1 MNYDDMS
8 TEELERAFL
17 EAKEQESNLEKG
29 DQSNGE
35 MLRQEELLGQE
46 QRGQEEEISSDSTTE
61 GETPQSDDTIEYETS
76 DNNTQTTEQPVANN
90 EDSTPESVDT
100 TQDTLYRIKANGKE
114 FDMTLDELK
123 QTASKGMDYLKK
135 TTALKPYRTMIAAME
150 ENKVS
155 PEDINL
161 LIDLKKGNKEA
172 IAKLIKDNEVDVYDL
187 PESENYSPREYRVSE
202 SALDMKEVLNTI
214 SKDAEFSRTS
224 EIYSAFDDQTK
235 AFLNEDPSRIAG
247 LHNDIKTG
255 VFDKV
260 LPLAEKKAM
269 VDGYNAPFLQYYL
282 QAGQE
287 LLQNGTTSNTPSQ
300 TEQKQYVPPENRANK
315 IAAGLPSSRGDK
327 KTVVDYLDEEISDED
342 YKAWYSK
349 LQRRV

>member
-8 TEELERAFL
+8 TQELEKAFF

-29 DQSNGE
+29 EQSNEE
-35 MLRQEELLGQE
+35 ML
-46 QRGQEEEISSDSTTE
+46 RGQEEEVSSTSDTTQ
-61 GETPQSDDTIEYETS
+61 GEIPESDDTIEYETN
-76 DNNTQTTEQPVANN
+76 DNNTQTTEEPVANN
-90 EDSTPESVDT
+90 EDSTPESVAT
-100 TQDTLYRIKANGKE
+100 TPDTLYKIKANGKE
-114 FDMTLDELK
+114 FEMTLDELK

-172 IAKLIKDNEVDVYDL
+172 IAKLIKENEVDVYDL
-187 PESENYSPREYRVSE
+187 PEANDYKPQEYRQSE
-202 SALDMKEVLNTI
+202 TALEMKEVLSTI

-224 EIYSAFDDQTK
+224 EIYAAFDDQTK
-235 AFLNEDPSRIAG
+235 AFLNEDPSRIVG
-247 LHNDIKTG
+247 LHNDVKTG

-269 VDGYNAPFLQYYL
+269 IDGYNAPFLQYYL

-287 LLQNGTTSNTPSQ
+287 ILNANNRPIQ

-327 KTVVDYLDEEISDED
+327 KTVIDYLDEEISDED
-342 YKAWYSK
+342 FKEWYSK
-349 LQRRV
+349 LQRRA

>member
-8 TEELERAFL
+8 TQELEKAFF

-29 DQSNGE
+29 EQSNEE
-35 MLRQEELLGQE
+35 ML
-46 QRGQEEEISSDSTTE
+46 RGQEEEVSSTSDTTQ
-61 GETPQSDDTIEYETS
+61 GEIPESDDTIEYETN
-76 DNNTQTTEQPVANN
+76 DNNTQTTEEPVANN
-90 EDSTPESVDT
+90 EDSTPESVAT
-100 TQDTLYRIKANGKE
+100 TPDTLYKIKANGKE
-114 FDMTLDELK
+114 FEMTLDELK

-172 IAKLIKDNEVDVYDL
+172 IAKLIKENEVDVYDL
-187 PESENYSPREYRVSE
+187 PEANDYKPQEYRQSE
-202 SALDMKEVLNTI
+202 TALEMKEVLSTI

-224 EIYSAFDDQTK
+224 EIYAAFDDQTK
-235 AFLNEDPSRIAG
+235 AFLNEDPSRIVG

-260 LPLAEKKAM
+260 FPLAEKKAM
-269 VDGYNAPFLQYYL
+269 IDGYNAPFLQYYL

-287 LLQNGTTSNTPSQ
+287 ILNANNRPIQ

-327 KTVVDYLDEEISDED
+327 KTVIDYLDEEISDED
-342 YKAWYSK
+342 FKEWYSK

>member
-8 TEELERAFL
+8 TQELEKAFF

-29 DQSNGE
+29 EQSNEE
-35 MLRQEELLGQE
+35 ML
-46 QRGQEEEISSDSTTE
+46 RGQEEEVSSTSDTTQ
-61 GETPQSDDTIEYETS
+61 GEIPESDDTIEYETS
-76 DNNTQTTEQPVANN
+76 DNNTQTTEEPVANN
-90 EDSTPESVDT
+90 EDSTPESVT
-100 TQDTLYRIKANGKE
+100 TTPDTLYKIKANGKE
-114 FDMTLDELK
+114 FEMTLDELK

-172 IAKLIKDNEVDVYDL
+172 IAKLIKENEVDVYDL
-187 PESENYSPREYRVSE
+187 PEANDYKPQEYRQSE
-202 SALDMKEVLNTI
+202 TALEMKEVLSTI

-224 EIYSAFDDQTK
+224 EIYDAFDEQTK
-235 AFLNEDPSRIAG
+235 AFLNEDPSRIVG

-269 VDGYNAPFLQYYL
+269 IDGYNAPFLQYYL

-287 LLQNGTTSNTPSQ
+287 ILNANNRPIQ

-327 KTVVDYLDEEISDED
+327 KTVIDYLDEEISDED
-342 YKAWYSK
+342 FKEWYSK

>member
-8 TEELERAFL
+8 TQELEKAFF

-29 DQSNGE
+29 EQSNEE
-35 MLRQEELLGQE
+35 MLRGK
-46 QRGQEEEISSDSTTE
+46 EEEVSSTSDTTQ
-61 GETPQSDDTIEYETS
+61 GEIPESDDTIEYETN
-76 DNNTQTTEQPVANN
+76 DNNTQTTEEPVANN
-90 EDSTPESVDT
+90 EDSTPESVAT
-100 TQDTLYRIKANGKE
+100 TPDTLYKIKANGKE
-114 FDMTLDELK
+114 FEMTLDELK

-172 IAKLIKDNEVDVYDL
+172 IAKLIKENEVDVYDL
-187 PESENYSPREYRVSE
+187 PEANDYKPQEYRQSE
-202 SALDMKEVLNTI
+202 TALEMKEVLSTI

-224 EIYSAFDDQTK
+224 EIYAAFDDQTK
-235 AFLNEDPSRIAG
+235 AFLNEDPSRIVG
-247 LHNDIKTG
+247 LHNDVKTG

-269 VDGYNAPFLQYYL
+269 IDGYNAPFLQYYL

-287 LLQNGTTSNTPSQ
+287 ILNANNRPIQ

-327 KTVVDYLDEEISDED
+327 KTVIDYLDEEISDED
-342 YKAWYSK
+342 FKEWYSK

>member
-8 TEELERAFL
+8 TQELEKAFF

-29 DQSNGE
+29 EQSNEE
-35 MLRQEELLGQE
+35 MLQ
-46 QRGQEEEISSDSTTE
+46 QEEEVSSTSDTTQ
-61 GETPQSDDTIEYETS
+61 GEIPESDDTIEYETS
-76 DNNTQTTEQPVANN
+76 DNNIQTTEEPVANN
-90 EDSTPESVDT
+90 EDSTPESVAT
-100 TQDTLYRIKANGKE
+100 TPDTLYKIKANGKE
-114 FDMTLDELK
+114 FEMTLDELK

-135 TTALKPYRTMIAAME
+135 TTALKPYRTMIAAMQ

-172 IAKLIKDNEVDVYDL
+172 IAKLIKENEVDVYDL
-187 PESENYSPREYRVSE
+187 PEANDYRPREYRQSE
-202 SALDMKEVLNTI
+202 AALDVKEVLSTI

-224 EIYSAFDDQTK
+224 EIYAAFDEQTK
-235 AFLNEDPSRIAG
+235 AFLNEDPSRIVG

-269 VDGYNAPFLQYYL
+269 IDGYNAPFLQYYL

-287 LLQNGTTSNTPSQ
+287 ILNANNRPIQ

-327 KTVVDYLDEEISDED
+327 KTVIDYLDEEISDED
-342 YKAWYSK
+342 FKEWYSK

>member
-8 TEELERAFL
+8 TQELEKAFF

-29 DQSNGE
+29 EQSNEE
-35 MLRQEELLGQE
+35 ML
-46 QRGQEEEISSDSTTE
+46 RGQEEEVSSTSDTTQ
-61 GETPQSDDTIEYETS
+61 GEIPESDDTIEYETS
-76 DNNTQTTEQPVANN
+76 DNNTQTTEEPVANN
-90 EDSTPESVDT
+90 EDSTPESVAT
-100 TQDTLYRIKANGKE
+100 TPDTLYKIKANGKE
-114 FDMTLDELK
+114 FEMTLDELK

-172 IAKLIKDNEVDVYDL
+172 IAKLIKENEVDVYDL
-187 PESENYSPREYRVSE
+187 PEANDYRPREYRQSE
-202 SALDMKEVLNTI
+202 AALDVKEVLSTI

-224 EIYSAFDDQTK
+224 EIYAAFDEQTK
-235 AFLNEDPSRIAG
+235 AFLNEDPSRIVG
-247 LHNDIKTG
+247 LHNDVKTG

-269 VDGYNAPFLQYYL
+269 IDGYNAPFLQYYL

-287 LLQNGTTSNTPSQ
+287 ILNANNKPIQ

-327 KTVVDYLDEEISDED
+327 KTVIDYLDEEISDED
-342 YKAWYSK
+342 FKEWYSK

>member
-8 TEELERAFL
+8 TQELEKAFF

-29 DQSNGE
+29 EQSNEE
-35 MLRQEELLGQE
+35 ML
-46 QRGQEEEISSDSTTE
+46 RGQEEEVSSTSDTTQGEISE
-61 GETPQSDDTIEYETS
+61 SDDTIEYETS
-76 DNNTQTTEQPVANN
+76 DNNTQTTEEPVANN
-90 EDSTPESVDT
+90 EDSTPESVAT
-100 TQDTLYRIKANGKE
+100 TPDTLYKIKANGKE
-114 FDMTLDELK
+114 FEMTLDELK

-172 IAKLIKDNEVDVYDL
+172 IAKLIKENEVDVYDL
-187 PESENYSPREYRVSE
+187 PEANDYKPQEYRQSE
-202 SALDMKEVLNTI
+202 IALEMKEVLNTI

-224 EIYSAFDDQTK
+224 EIYDAFDDQTK
-235 AFLNEDPSRIAG
+235 AFLNEDPSRIVG
-247 LHNDIKTG
+247 LHNDVKTG

-269 VDGYNAPFLQYYL
+269 IDGYNAPFLQYYL

-287 LLQNGTTSNTPSQ
+287 ILNANNRPIQ

-327 KTVVDYLDEEISDED
+327 KTVIDYLDEEISDED
-342 YKAWYSK
+342 FKEWYSK

>member
-8 TEELERAFL
+8 TQELEKAFF

-29 DQSNGE
+29 EQSNEE
-35 MLRQEELLGQE
+35 ML
-46 QRGQEEEISSDSTTE
+46 RGQEEEVSSTSDTTQ
-61 GETPQSDDTIEYETS
+61 GEIPESDDTIEYETS
-76 DNNTQTTEQPVANN
+76 DDNTQTTEEPVANN
-90 EDSTPESVDT
+90 EDSTPESVAT
-100 TQDTLYRIKANGKE
+100 TPDTLYKIKANGKE
-114 FDMTLDELK
+114 FEMTLDELK

-172 IAKLIKDNEVDVYDL
+172 IAKLIKENEVDVYDL
-187 PESENYSPREYRVSE
+187 PEANDYRPREYRQSE
-202 SALDMKEVLNTI
+202 AALDVKEVLSTI

-224 EIYSAFDDQTK
+224 EIYDAFDEQTK
-235 AFLNEDPSRIAG
+235 AFLNEDPSRIVG
-247 LHNDIKTG
+247 LHNDVKTG

-260 LPLAEKKAM
+260 FPLAEKKAM
-269 VDGYNAPFLQYYL
+269 IDGYNAPFLQYYL

-287 LLQNGTTSNTPSQ
+287 ILNANNRPIQ

-327 KTVVDYLDEEISDED
+327 KTVIDYLDEEISDED
-342 YKAWYSK
+342 FKEWYSK

>member
-8 TEELERAFL
+8 TEELEKAFF
-17 EAKEQESNLEKG
+17 EAKEQESDLEKG
-29 DQSNGE
+29 EQSNEE
-35 MLRQEELLGQE
+35 MLQ
-46 QRGQEEEISSDSTTE
+46 QEEEVSSTTQA
-61 GETPQSDDTIEYETS
+61 ETPEPEDTIEYETS
-76 DNNTQTTEQPVANN
+76 DNNTQTTEEPVANN
-90 EDSTPESVDT
+90 EDSTPESVAT
-100 TQDTLYRIKANGKE
+100 TPDTLYKIKANGKE
-114 FDMTLDELK
+114 FEMTLDELK

-135 TTALKPYRTMIAAME
+135 TTALKPYRTMIAAMQ

-172 IAKLIKDNEVDVYDL
+172 IAKLIKENEVDVYDL
-187 PESENYSPREYRVSE
+187 PEANDYRPREYRQSE
-202 SALDMKEVLNTI
+202 AALDVKEVLSTI

-224 EIYSAFDDQTK
+224 EIYNAFDEQTK

-269 VDGYNAPFLQYYL
+269 IDGYNAPFLQYYL

-287 LLQNGTTSNTPSQ
+287 ILNANNRPIQ

-327 KTVVDYLDEEISDED
+327 KTVIDYLDEEISDED
-342 YKAWYSK
+342 FKEWYSK

>member
-8 TEELERAFL
+8 REELEKAFL
-17 EAKEQESNLEKG
+17 EAKEQELNTQEGYEDNEEVL
-29 DQSNGE
+29 QQ
-35 MLRQEELLGQE
+35 QEEKEINSTSNQE
-46 QRGQEEEISSDSTTE
+46 VSESN
-61 GETPQSDDTIEYETS
+61 DTIEYETS
-76 DNNTQTTEQPVANN
+76 DNNTQNTEQPVANN
-90 EDSTPESVDT
+90 EDSTPESVT
-100 TQDTLYRIKANGKE
+100 TTTDTLHRIKANGKE

-123 QTASKGMDYLKK
+123 QAASKGMDYLKK

-172 IAKLIKDNEVDVYDL
+172 IAKLIKENEVDVYDL
-187 PESENYSPREYRVSE
+187 PESNDYTPKEYRVSE
-202 SALDMKEVLNTI
+202 TALDIQEVLSTI

-224 EIYSAFDDQTK
+224 EIYAAFDEQTK

-247 LHNDIKTG
+247 LHNDIKSG

-269 VDGYNAPFLQYYL
+269 IDGYNAPFLQYYL

-287 LLQNGTTSNTPSQ
+287 ILNANNRPIQ

-327 KTVVDYLDEEISDED
+327 KTVIDYLDEEISDED
-342 YKAWYSK
+342 FKEWYSK
-349 LQRRV
+349 LQRKV

>member
-8 TEELERAFL
+8 TQELEKAFF

-29 DQSNGE
+29 EQSNEE
-35 MLRQEELLGQE
+35 ML
-46 QRGQEEEISSDSTTE
+46 RGQEEEVSSTSDTTQ
-61 GETPQSDDTIEYETS
+61 GEIPESDDTIEYETS
-76 DNNTQTTEQPVANN
+76 DNNTQTTEEPVANN
-90 EDSTPESVDT
+90 EDSTPESVAT
-100 TQDTLYRIKANGKE
+100 TPDTLYKIKANGKE
-114 FDMTLDELK
+114 FEMTLDELK

-172 IAKLIKDNEVDVYDL
+172 IAKLIKENEVDVYDL
-187 PESENYSPREYRVSE
+187 PEANDYKPQEYRQSE
-202 SALDMKEVLNTI
+202 TALEMKEVLSTI

-224 EIYSAFDDQTK
+224 EIYGAFDEQTK
-235 AFLNEDPSRIAG
+235 AFLNEDPSRIVG
-247 LHNDIKTG
+247 LHNDVKTG

-269 VDGYNAPFLQYYL
+269 IDGYNAPFLQYYL

-287 LLQNGTTSNTPSQ
+287 ILNANNRPIQ

-327 KTVVDYLDEEISDED
+327 KTVIDYLDEEISDED
-342 YKAWYSK
+342 FKEWYSK

>member
-8 TEELERAFL
+8 TQELEKAFF

-29 DQSNGE
+29 EQSNEE
-35 MLRQEELLGQE
+35 MLQ
-46 QRGQEEEISSDSTTE
+46 QEEEVSSTTTQA
-61 GETPQSDDTIEYETS
+61 ETPESDDTIEYETS
-76 DNNTQTTEQPVANN
+76 DNNTQTTEEPVANN
-90 EDSTPESVDT
+90 EDSTPESVAT
-100 TQDTLYRIKANGKE
+100 TPDTLYKIKANGKE
-114 FDMTLDELK
+114 FEMTLDELK

-135 TTALKPYRTMIAAME
+135 TTALKPYRTMIAAMQ

-172 IAKLIKDNEVDVYDL
+172 IAKLIKENEVDVYDL
-187 PESENYSPREYRVSE
+187 PEANDYKPQEYRQSE
-202 SALDMKEVLNTI
+202 TALDMKEVLNTI

-224 EIYSAFDDQTK
+224 EIYAAFDEQTK
-235 AFLNEDPSRIAG
+235 AFLNEDPSRIVG
-247 LHNDIKTG
+247 LHNDVKTG

-269 VDGYNAPFLQYYL
+269 IDGYNAPFLQYYL

-287 LLQNGTTSNTPSQ
+287 ILNANNRPIQ

-327 KTVVDYLDEEISDED
+327 KTVIDYLDEEISDED
-342 YKAWYSK
+342 FKEWYSK

>member
-8 TEELERAFL
+8 TQELEKAFF

-29 DQSNGE
+29 EQSNEE
-35 MLRQEELLGQE
+35 ML
-46 QRGQEEEISSDSTTE
+46 RGQEEEVSSTSDTTQ
-61 GETPQSDDTIEYETS
+61 GEIPESDDTIEYETS
-76 DNNTQTTEQPVANN
+76 DNNTQTTEEPVASN
-90 EDSTPESVDT
+90 EDSTPESVAT
-100 TQDTLYRIKANGKE
+100 TPDTLYKIKANGKE
-114 FDMTLDELK
+114 FEMTLDELK

-172 IAKLIKDNEVDVYDL
+172 IAKLIKENEVDVYDL
-187 PESENYSPREYRVSE
+187 PEANDYKPQEYRQSE
-202 SALDMKEVLNTI
+202 TALEMKEVLSTI

-224 EIYSAFDDQTK
+224 EIYNAFDEQTK
-235 AFLNEDPSRIAG
+235 AFLNEDPSRIVG
-247 LHNDIKTG
+247 LHNDVKTG

-269 VDGYNAPFLQYYL
+269 IDGYNAPFLQYYL

-287 LLQNGTTSNTPSQ
+287 ILNANNKPIQ

-327 KTVVDYLDEEISDED
+327 KTVIDYLDEEISDED
-342 YKAWYSK
+342 FKEWYSK

>member
-8 TEELERAFL
+8 TQELEKAFF

-29 DQSNGE
+29 EHSNEE
-35 MLRQEELLGQE
+35 ML
-46 QRGQEEEISSDSTTE
+46 RGQEEEVSSTSDTTQ
-61 GETPQSDDTIEYETS
+61 GEIPESDDTIEYETS
-76 DNNTQTTEQPVANN
+76 DNNTQTTEEPVANN
-90 EDSTPESVDT
+90 EDSTPESVAT
-100 TQDTLYRIKANGKE
+100 TPDTLYKIKANGKE
-114 FDMTLDELK
+114 FEMTLDELK

-172 IAKLIKDNEVDVYDL
+172 IAKLIKENEVDVYDL
-187 PESENYSPREYRVSE
+187 PEANDYKPREYRQSE
-202 SALDMKEVLNTI
+202 TALEMKEVLSTI

-224 EIYSAFDDQTK
+224 EIYDAFDEQTK
-235 AFLNEDPSRIAG
+235 AFLNEDPSRIVG

-269 VDGYNAPFLQYYL
+269 IDGYNAPFLQYYL

-287 LLQNGTTSNTPSQ
+287 ILNANNRPIQ

-327 KTVVDYLDEEISDED
+327 KTVIDYLDEEISDED
-342 YKAWYSK
+342 YKEWYSK

>member
-8 TEELERAFL
+8 TQELEKAFF

-29 DQSNGE
+29 EQSNEE
-35 MLRQEELLGQE
+35 ML
-46 QRGQEEEISSDSTTE
+46 RGQEEEVSSTSDTTQ
-61 GETPQSDDTIEYETS
+61 GEIPESDDTIEYETS
-76 DNNTQTTEQPVANN
+76 DNNTQTTEEPVANN
-90 EDSTPESVDT
+90 EDSTPESVT
-100 TQDTLYRIKANGKE
+100 TTPDTLYKIKANGKE
-114 FDMTLDELK
+114 FEMTLDELK

-172 IAKLIKDNEVDVYDL
+172 IAKLIKENEVDVYDL
-187 PESENYSPREYRVSE
+187 PEANDYKPQEYRQSE
-202 SALDMKEVLNTI
+202 TALEMKEVLSTI

-224 EIYSAFDDQTK
+224 EIYAAFDEQTK
-235 AFLNEDPSRIAG
+235 AFLNEDPSRIVG

-269 VDGYNAPFLQYYL
+269 IDGYNAPFLQYYL

-287 LLQNGTTSNTPSQ
+287 ILNANNRPIQ

-327 KTVVDYLDEEISDED
+327 KTVIDYLDEEISDED
-342 YKAWYSK
+342 FKEWYSK

>member
-8 TEELERAFL
+8 TQELEKAFF

-29 DQSNGE
+29 EQSNEE
-35 MLRQEELLGQE
+35 ML
-46 QRGQEEEISSDSTTE
+46 RGQEEEVSSTSDTTQ
-61 GETPQSDDTIEYETS
+61 GEIPESDDTIEYETN
-76 DNNTQTTEQPVANN
+76 DNNTQTTEEPVANN
-90 EDSTPESVDT
+90 EDSTPESVAT
-100 TQDTLYRIKANGKE
+100 TPDTLYKIKANGKE
-114 FDMTLDELK
+114 FEMTLDELK

-172 IAKLIKDNEVDVYDL
+172 IAKLIKENEVDVYDL
-187 PESENYSPREYRVSE
+187 PEANDYKPQEYRQSE
-202 SALDMKEVLNTI
+202 TALEIKEVLSTI

-224 EIYSAFDDQTK
+224 EIYAAFDDQTK
-235 AFLNEDPSRIAG
+235 AFLNEDPSRIVG
-247 LHNDIKTG
+247 LHNDVKTG

-269 VDGYNAPFLQYYL
+269 IDGYNAPFLQYYL

-287 LLQNGTTSNTPSQ
+287 ILNANNRPIQ

-327 KTVVDYLDEEISDED
+327 KTVIDYLDEEISDED
-342 YKAWYSK
+342 FKEWYSK

>member
-8 TEELERAFL
+8 TQELEKAFF

-29 DQSNGE
+29 EQSNEE
-35 MLRQEELLGQE
+35 ML
-46 QRGQEEEISSDSTTE
+46 RGQEEEVSSTSDTTQGEISE
-61 GETPQSDDTIEYETS
+61 SDDTIEYETS
-76 DNNTQTTEQPVANN
+76 DNNTQTTEEPVANN
-90 EDSTPESVDT
+90 EDSTPESVT
-100 TQDTLYRIKANGKE
+100 TTPDTLYKIKANGKE
-114 FDMTLDELK
+114 FEMTLDELK

-172 IAKLIKDNEVDVYDL
+172 IAKLIKENEVDVYDL
-187 PESENYSPREYRVSE
+187 PEANDYTPQEYRQSE
-202 SALDMKEVLNTI
+202 TALEMKEVLSTI

-224 EIYSAFDDQTK
+224 EIYNAFDEQTK
-235 AFLNEDPSRIAG
+235 AFLNEDPSRIVG
-247 LHNDIKTG
+247 LHNDVKTG

-269 VDGYNAPFLQYYL
+269 IDGYNAPFLQYYL

-287 LLQNGTTSNTPSQ
+287 ILNANNRPIQ

-327 KTVVDYLDEEISDED
+327 KTVIDYLDEEISDED
-342 YKAWYSK
+342 FKEWYSK

>member
-8 TEELERAFL
+8 TQELEKAFF

-29 DQSNGE
+29 EQSNEE
-35 MLRQEELLGQE
+35 ML
-46 QRGQEEEISSDSTTE
+46 RGQEEEVSSTSDTTQ
-61 GETPQSDDTIEYETS
+61 GEIPESDDTIEYETN
-76 DNNTQTTEQPVANN
+76 DNNTQTTEEPVANN
-90 EDSTPESVDT
+90 EDSTPESVAT
-100 TQDTLYRIKANGKE
+100 TPDTLYKIKANGKE
-114 FDMTLDELK
+114 FEMTLDELK

-172 IAKLIKDNEVDVYDL
+172 IAKLIKENEVDVYDL
-187 PESENYSPREYRVSE
+187 PEANDYKPQEYRQSE
-202 SALDMKEVLNTI
+202 RALEMKEVLSTI

-224 EIYSAFDDQTK
+224 EIYAAFDDQTK
-235 AFLNEDPSRIAG
+235 AFLNEDPSRIVG
-247 LHNDIKTG
+247 LHNDVKTG

-269 VDGYNAPFLQYYL
+269 IDGYNAPFLQYYL

-287 LLQNGTTSNTPSQ
+287 ILNANNRPIQ

-327 KTVVDYLDEEISDED
+327 KTVIDYLDEEISDED
-342 YKAWYSK
+342 FKEWYSK
-349 LQRRV
+349 LQRRG

>member
-1 MNYDDMS
+1 MNYDDM
-8 TEELERAFL
+8 TTQELEKAFF

-29 DQSNGE
+29 EQSNEE
-35 MLRQEELLGQE
+35 ML
-46 QRGQEEEISSDSTTE
+46 RGQEEEVSSTSDTTQ
-61 GETPQSDDTIEYETS
+61 GEIPESDDTIEYETN
-76 DNNTQTTEQPVANN
+76 DNNTQTTEEPVANN
-90 EDSTPESVDT
+90 EDSTPESVAT
-100 TQDTLYRIKANGKE
+100 TPDTLYKIKANGKE
-114 FDMTLDELK
+114 FEMTLDELK

-172 IAKLIKDNEVDVYDL
+172 IAKLIKENEVDVYDL
-187 PESENYSPREYRVSE
+187 PEANDYKPQEYRQSE
-202 SALDMKEVLNTI
+202 TALEIKEVLSTI

-224 EIYSAFDDQTK
+224 EIYAAFDDQTK
-235 AFLNEDPSRIAG
+235 AFLNEDPSRIVG
-247 LHNDIKTG
+247 LHNDVKTG

-269 VDGYNAPFLQYYL
+269 IDGYNAPFLQYYL

-287 LLQNGTTSNTPSQ
+287 ILNANNRPIQ

-327 KTVVDYLDEEISDED
+327 KTVIDYLDEEISDED
-342 YKAWYSK
+342 FKEWYSK

>member
-8 TEELERAFL
+8 TQELEKAFF

-29 DQSNGE
+29 EQSNEE
-35 MLRQEELLGQE
+35 ML
-46 QRGQEEEISSDSTTE
+46 RGQEEEVSSTSDTTQ
-61 GETPQSDDTIEYETS
+61 GEIPESDDTIEYETN
-76 DNNTQTTEQPVANN
+76 DNNTQTTEEPVANN
-90 EDSTPESVDT
+90 EDSTPESVAT
-100 TQDTLYRIKANGKE
+100 TPDTLYKIKANGKE
-114 FDMTLDELK
+114 FEMTLDELK

-172 IAKLIKDNEVDVYDL
+172 IAKLIKENEVDVYDL
-187 PESENYSPREYRVSE
+187 PEANDYKPQEYRQSE
-202 SALDMKEVLNTI
+202 TALEMKEVLSTI

-224 EIYSAFDDQTK
+224 EIYDAFDEQTK
-235 AFLNEDPSRIAG
+235 AFLNEDPSRIMG

-269 VDGYNAPFLQYYL
+269 IDGYNAPFLQYYL

-287 LLQNGTTSNTPSQ
+287 ILNANNRPIQ

-327 KTVVDYLDEEISDED
+327 KTVIDYLDEEISDED
-342 YKAWYSK
+342 FKEWYSK

>member
-8 TEELERAFL
+8 TQELEKAFF

-29 DQSNGE
+29 EQSNEE
-35 MLRQEELLGQE
+35 ML
-46 QRGQEEEISSDSTTE
+46 RGQEEEVSSTSDTTQ
-61 GETPQSDDTIEYETS
+61 GEIPESDDTIEYETN
-76 DNNTQTTEQPVANN
+76 DNNTQTTEEPVANN
-90 EDSTPESVDT
+90 EDSTPESVAT
-100 TQDTLYRIKANGKE
+100 TPDTLYKIKANGKE
-114 FDMTLDELK
+114 FEMTLDELK

-172 IAKLIKDNEVDVYDL
+172 IAKLIKENEVDVYDL
-187 PESENYSPREYRVSE
+187 PEANDYKPQEYRQSE
-202 SALDMKEVLNTI
+202 TALEMKEVLSTI

-224 EIYSAFDDQTK
+224 EIYAAFDDQTK
-235 AFLNEDPSRIAG
+235 AFLNEDPSRIVG
-247 LHNDIKTG
+247 LHNDVKTG

-269 VDGYNAPFLQYYL
+269 IDGYNAPFLQYYL

-287 LLQNGTTSNTPSQ
+287 ILNGNNRPIQ

-327 KTVVDYLDEEISDED
+327 KTVIDYLDEEISDED
-342 YKAWYSK
+342 FKEWYSK

>member
-8 TEELERAFL
+8 TEELEKAFF

-29 DQSNGE
+29 DQSNEE
-35 MLRQEELLGQE
+35 MLRQEKLPE
-46 QRGQEEEISSDSTTE
+46 QRLRGQEEEISSTSNTTE
-61 GETPQSDDTIEYETS
+61 GETPQPDDTIEYETS
-76 DNNTQTTEQPVANN
+76 DNNTQITEQPVASN
-90 EDSTPESVDT
+90 EDSTPESVAT
-100 TQDTLYRIKANGKE
+100 TPDTLYKTKANGKE
-114 FDMTLDELK
+114 FEMTLDELK

-172 IAKLIKDNEVDVYDL
+172 IAKLIKENEVDVYDL
-187 PESENYSPREYRVSE
+187 PEANDYKPQEYRQSE
-202 SALDMKEVLNTI
+202 TALDMKEVLNTI
-214 SKDAEFSRTS
+214 SKDTEFSRTS
-224 EIYSAFDDQTK
+224 EIYAAFDDQTK

-269 VDGYNAPFLQYYL
+269 IDGYNAPFLQYYL

-287 LLQNGTTSNTPSQ
+287 ILNANNRPIQ

-315 IAAGLPSSRGDK
+315 IAAGLPSSRADK
-327 KTVVDYLDEEISDED
+327 KSVIDYLDEEISDED
-342 YKAWYSK
+342 YKEWYSR

>member
-8 TEELERAFL
+8 TQELEKAFF

-29 DQSNGE
+29 EQSNEE
-35 MLRQEELLGQE
+35 ML
-46 QRGQEEEISSDSTTE
+46 RGQEEEVSSTSDTTQ
-61 GETPQSDDTIEYETS
+61 GEIPESDDTIEYETN
-76 DNNTQTTEQPVANN
+76 DNNTQTTEEPVANN
-90 EDSTPESVDT
+90 EDSTPESVAT
-100 TQDTLYRIKANGKE
+100 TPDTLYKIKANGKE
-114 FDMTLDELK
+114 FEMTLDELK

-172 IAKLIKDNEVDVYDL
+172 IAKLIKENEVDVYDL
-187 PESENYSPREYRVSE
+187 PEANDYKPQEYRQSE
-202 SALDMKEVLNTI
+202 TALEMKEVLSTI

-224 EIYSAFDDQTK
+224 EIYAAFDEQTK
-235 AFLNEDPSRIAG
+235 AFLNEDPSRIVG

-260 LPLAEKKAM
+260 LPLAEKKA
-269 VDGYNAPFLQYYL
+269 VIDGYNAPFLQYYL

-287 LLQNGTTSNTPSQ
+287 ILNANNRPIQ

-327 KTVVDYLDEEISDED
+327 KTVIDYLDEEISDED
-342 YKAWYSK
+342 FKEWYSK

>member
-8 TEELERAFL
+8 TQELEKAFF

-29 DQSNGE
+29 EQSNEE
-35 MLRQEELLGQE
+35 ML
-46 QRGQEEEISSDSTTE
+46 RGQEEEVSSTSDITQ
-61 GETPQSDDTIEYETS
+61 GEIPESDDTIEYETS
-76 DNNTQTTEQPVANN
+76 DNNTQITEQPVASN
-90 EDSTPESVDT
+90 EDSTPESVAT
-100 TQDTLYRIKANGKE
+100 TPDTLYKIKANGKE
-114 FDMTLDELK
+114 FEMTLDELK

-172 IAKLIKDNEVDVYDL
+172 IAKLIKENEVDVYDL
-187 PESENYSPREYRVSE
+187 PEANDYKPQEYRQSE
-202 SALDMKEVLNTI
+202 TALEMKEVLSTI

-224 EIYSAFDDQTK
+224 EIYDAFDEQTK
-235 AFLNEDPSRIAG
+235 AFLNEDPSRIVG

-269 VDGYNAPFLQYYL
+269 IDGYNAPFLQYYL

-287 LLQNGTTSNTPSQ
+287 ILNANNRPIQ

-327 KTVVDYLDEEISDED
+327 KTVIDYLDEEISDED
-342 YKAWYSK
+342 FKEWYSK

>member
-8 TEELERAFL
+8 TQELEKAFF

-29 DQSNGE
+29 EQSNEE
-35 MLRQEELLGQE
+35 ML
-46 QRGQEEEISSDSTTE
+46 RGQEEEVSSTSDTTQ
-61 GETPQSDDTIEYETS
+61 GEIPESDDTIEYETN
-76 DNNTQTTEQPVANN
+76 DNNTQTTEEPVANN
-90 EDSTPESVDT
+90 EDSTPESVAT
-100 TQDTLYRIKANGKE
+100 TPDTLYKIKANGKE
-114 FDMTLDELK
+114 FEMTLDELK

-172 IAKLIKDNEVDVYDL
+172 IAKLIKENEVDVYDL
-187 PESENYSPREYRVSE
+187 PEANDYKPQEYRQSE
-202 SALDMKEVLNTI
+202 TALEMKEVLSTI

-224 EIYSAFDDQTK
+224 EIYAAFDEQTK
-235 AFLNEDPSRIAG
+235 AFLNEDPSRIVG
-247 LHNDIKTG
+247 LHNDVKTG

-260 LPLAEKKAM
+260 LPLAEKKA
-269 VDGYNAPFLQYYL
+269 VIDGYNAPFLQYYL

-287 LLQNGTTSNTPSQ
+287 ILNANNRPIQ

-327 KTVVDYLDEEISDED
+327 KTVIDYLDEEISDED
-342 YKAWYSK
+342 FKEWYSK

>member
-8 TEELERAFL
+8 TQELEKAFF

-29 DQSNGE
+29 EQSNEE
-35 MLRQEELLGQE
+35 ML
-46 QRGQEEEISSDSTTE
+46 RGQEEEVSSTSDTTQ
-61 GETPQSDDTIEYETS
+61 GEIPESDDTIEYETN
-76 DNNTQTTEQPVANN
+76 DNNTQTTEEPVANN
-90 EDSTPESVDT
+90 EDSTPESVAT
-100 TQDTLYRIKANGKE
+100 TPDTLYKIKANGKE
-114 FDMTLDELK
+114 FEMTLDELK

-172 IAKLIKDNEVDVYDL
+172 IAKLIKENEVDVYDL
-187 PESENYSPREYRVSE
+187 PEANDYKPQEYRQSE
-202 SALDMKEVLNTI
+202 TALDMKEVLNTI
-214 SKDAEFSRTS
+214 SKDTEFSRTS
-224 EIYSAFDDQTK
+224 EIYAAFDDQTK
-235 AFLNEDPSRIAG
+235 AFLNEDPSRIVG
-247 LHNDIKTG
+247 LHNDVKTG

-269 VDGYNAPFLQYYL
+269 IDGYNAPFLQYYL

-287 LLQNGTTSNTPSQ
+287 ILNANNRPIQ

-327 KTVVDYLDEEISDED
+327 KTVIDYLDEEISDED
-342 YKAWYSK
+342 FKEWYSK

>member
-8 TEELERAFL
+8 TQELEKAFF

-29 DQSNGE
+29 EQSNEE
-35 MLRQEELLGQE
+35 ML
-46 QRGQEEEISSDSTTE
+46 RGQEEEVSSTSDTTQ
-61 GETPQSDDTIEYETS
+61 GEIPESDDTIEYETN
-76 DNNTQTTEQPVANN
+76 DNNTQTTEEPVANN
-90 EDSTPESVDT
+90 EDSTPESVAT
-100 TQDTLYRIKANGKE
+100 TPDTLYKIKANGKE
-114 FDMTLDELK
+114 FEMTLDELK

-172 IAKLIKDNEVDVYDL
+172 IAKLIKENQVDVYDL
-187 PESENYSPREYRVSE
+187 PEANDYKPQEYRQSE
-202 SALDMKEVLNTI
+202 TALEMKEVLSTI

-224 EIYSAFDDQTK
+224 EIYAAFDDQAK
-235 AFLNEDPSRIAG
+235 AFLNGDPSRIVG
-247 LHNDIKTG
+247 LHNDVKTG

-269 VDGYNAPFLQYYL
+269 IDGYNAPFLQYYL

-287 LLQNGTTSNTPSQ
+287 ILNANNRPIQ

-327 KTVVDYLDEEISDED
+327 KTVIDYLDEEISDED
-342 YKAWYSK
+342 FKEWYSK

>member
-8 TEELERAFL
+8 TQELEKAFF

-29 DQSNGE
+29 EQSNEE
-35 MLRQEELLGQE
+35 ML
-46 QRGQEEEISSDSTTE
+46 RGQEEEVSSTSDTTQ
-61 GETPQSDDTIEYETS
+61 GEIPEPEDTIEYETS
-76 DNNTQTTEQPVANN
+76 DNNTQTTEEPVANN
-90 EDSTPESVDT
+90 EDSTPESVAT
-100 TQDTLYRIKANGKE
+100 TPDTLYKIKANGKE
-114 FDMTLDELK
+114 FEMTLDELK

-172 IAKLIKDNEVDVYDL
+172 IAKLIKENEVDVYDL
-187 PESENYSPREYRVSE
+187 PEANDYKPQEYRQSE
-202 SALDMKEVLNTI
+202 TALEMKEVLSTI

-224 EIYSAFDDQTK
+224 EIYDAFDEQTK
-235 AFLNEDPSRIAG
+235 AFLNEDPSRIVG

-269 VDGYNAPFLQYYL
+269 IDGYTAPFLQYYL

-287 LLQNGTTSNTPSQ
+287 ILNANNRPIQ

-327 KTVVDYLDEEISDED
+327 KTVIDYLDEEISDED
-342 YKAWYSK
+342 FKEWYSK

>member
-8 TEELERAFL
+8 TQELEKAFF

-29 DQSNGE
+29 EQSNEE
-35 MLRQEELLGQE
+35 ML
-46 QRGQEEEISSDSTTE
+46 RGQEEEVSSTSDTTQ
-61 GETPQSDDTIEYETS
+61 GEIPEPEDTIEYETS
-76 DNNTQTTEQPVANN
+76 DNNTQTTEEPVANN
-90 EDSTPESVDT
+90 EDSTPESVAT
-100 TQDTLYRIKANGKE
+100 TPDTLYKIKANGKE
-114 FDMTLDELK
+114 FEMTLDELK

-172 IAKLIKDNEVDVYDL
+172 IAKLIKENEVDVYDL
-187 PESENYSPREYRVSE
+187 PEANDYRPQEYRQSE
-202 SALDMKEVLNTI
+202 TALEMKEVLSTI

-224 EIYSAFDDQTK
+224 EIYDALDEQTK
-235 AFLNEDPSRIAG
+235 AFLNEDPSRIVG
-247 LHNDIKTG
+247 LHNDVKTG

-269 VDGYNAPFLQYYL
+269 IDGYNAPFLQYYL

-287 LLQNGTTSNTPSQ
+287 ILNANNRPIQ

-327 KTVVDYLDEEISDED
+327 KTVIDYLDEEISDED
-342 YKAWYSK
+342 FKEWYSK

>member
-8 TEELERAFL
+8 TQELEKAFF

-29 DQSNGE
+29 EQSNEE
-35 MLRQEELLGQE
+35 ML
-46 QRGQEEEISSDSTTE
+46 RGQEEEVSSTSDTTQ
-61 GETPQSDDTIEYETS
+61 GEIPEPEDTIEYETS
-76 DNNTQTTEQPVANN
+76 DNNTQTTEEPVANN
-90 EDSTPESVDT
+90 EDSTPESVAT
-100 TQDTLYRIKANGKE
+100 TPDTLYKIKANGKE
-114 FDMTLDELK
+114 FEMTLDELK

-172 IAKLIKDNEVDVYDL
+172 IAKLIKENEVDVYDL
-187 PESENYSPREYRVSE
+187 PEANDYKPQEYRQSE
-202 SALDMKEVLNTI
+202 TALEMKEVLSTI

-224 EIYSAFDDQTK
+224 EIYDAFDEQTK
-235 AFLNEDPSRIAG
+235 AFLNEDPSRIVG

-269 VDGYNAPFLQYYL
+269 IDGYNAPFLQYYL

-287 LLQNGTTSNTPSQ
+287 ILNANNRPIQ

-327 KTVVDYLDEEISDED
+327 KTVIDYLDEEISDED
-342 YKAWYSK
+342 FKEWYSK

>member
-8 TEELERAFL
+8 TQELEKAFF

-29 DQSNGE
+29 EQSNEE
-35 MLRQEELLGQE
+35 ML
-46 QRGQEEEISSDSTTE
+46 RGQEEEVSSTSDTTQ
-61 GETPQSDDTIEYETS
+61 GEIPESDDTIEYETS
-76 DNNTQTTEQPVANN
+76 DNNTQTTEEPVTNN
-90 EDSTPESVDT
+90 EDSTPESVT
-100 TQDTLYRIKANGKE
+100 TTPDTLYKIKANGKE
-114 FDMTLDELK
+114 FEMTLDELK

-172 IAKLIKDNEVDVYDL
+172 IAKLIKENEVDVYDL
-187 PESENYSPREYRVSE
+187 PEANDYKPQEYRQSE
-202 SALDMKEVLNTI
+202 TALEMKEVLSTI

-224 EIYSAFDDQTK
+224 EIYDAFDEQTK
-235 AFLNEDPSRIAG
+235 AFLNEDPSRIVG
-247 LHNDIKTG
+247 LHNDVKTG

-269 VDGYNAPFLQYYL
+269 IDGYNAPFLQYYL

-287 LLQNGTTSNTPSQ
+287 ILNANNRPIQ

-327 KTVVDYLDEEISDED
+327 KTVIDYLDEEISDED
-342 YKAWYSK
+342 FKEWYSK

>member
-8 TEELERAFL
+8 TQELEKAFF

-29 DQSNGE
+29 EQSNEE
-35 MLRQEELLGQE
+35 ML
-46 QRGQEEEISSDSTTE
+46 RGQEEEVSSTSDTTQ
-61 GETPQSDDTIEYETS
+61 GEIPEPEDTIEYETS
-76 DNNTQTTEQPVANN
+76 DNNTQTTEEPVANN
-90 EDSTPESVDT
+90 EDSTPESVAT
-100 TQDTLYRIKANGKE
+100 TPDTLYKIKANGKE
-114 FDMTLDELK
+114 FEMTLDELK

-172 IAKLIKDNEVDVYDL
+172 IAKLIKENEVDVYDL
-187 PESENYSPREYRVSE
+187 PEANDYTPQEYRQSE
-202 SALDMKEVLNTI
+202 TALEMKEVLSTI

-224 EIYSAFDDQTK
+224 EIYAAFDEQTK
-235 AFLNEDPSRIAG
+235 AFLNEDPSRIVG
-247 LHNDIKTG
+247 LHNDVKTG

-269 VDGYNAPFLQYYL
+269 IDGYNAPFLQYYL

-287 LLQNGTTSNTPSQ
+287 ILNANNRPIQ

-327 KTVVDYLDEEISDED
+327 KTVIDYLDEEISDED
-342 YKAWYSK
+342 FKEWYSK

>member
-8 TEELERAFL
+8 TQELEKAFF

-29 DQSNGE
+29 EQSNEE
-35 MLRQEELLGQE
+35 ML
-46 QRGQEEEISSDSTTE
+46 RGQEEEVSSTSDTTQ
-61 GETPQSDDTIEYETS
+61 GEIPESDDTIEYETN
-76 DNNTQTTEQPVANN
+76 DNNTQTTEEPVANN
-90 EDSTPESVDT
+90 EDSTPESVAT
-100 TQDTLYRIKANGKE
+100 TPDTLYKIKANGKE
-114 FDMTLDELK
+114 FEMTLDELK

-172 IAKLIKDNEVDVYDL
+172 IAKLIKENEVDVYDL
-187 PESENYSPREYRVSE
+187 PEANDYKPQEYRQSE
-202 SALDMKEVLNTI
+202 TALDMKEVLNTI
-214 SKDAEFSRTS
+214 SNDAEFSRTS
-224 EIYSAFDDQTK
+224 EIYAAFDDQTK
-235 AFLNEDPSRIAG
+235 AFLNEDPSRIVG
-247 LHNDIKTG
+247 LHNDVKTG

-269 VDGYNAPFLQYYL
+269 IDGYNAPFLQYYL

-287 LLQNGTTSNTPSQ
+287 ILNANNRPIQ

-327 KTVVDYLDEEISDED
+327 KTVIDYLDEEISDED
-342 YKAWYSK
+342 FKEWYSK

>member
-8 TEELERAFL
+8 TQELEKAFF

-29 DQSNGE
+29 EQSNEE
-35 MLRQEELLGQE
+35 MLQ
-46 QRGQEEEISSDSTTE
+46 QEEEVSSTSDTTQ
-61 GETPQSDDTIEYETS
+61 GEIPEPEDTIEYETS
-76 DNNTQTTEQPVANN
+76 DNNTQTTEEPVANN
-90 EDSTPESVDT
+90 EDSTPESVAT
-100 TQDTLYRIKANGKE
+100 TPDTLYKIKANGKE
-114 FDMTLDELK
+114 FEMTLDELK

-172 IAKLIKDNEVDVYDL
+172 IAKLIKENEVDVYDL
-187 PESENYSPREYRVSE
+187 PEANDYRPREYRQSE
-202 SALDMKEVLNTI
+202 AALDVKEVLSTI

-224 EIYSAFDDQTK
+224 EIYAAFDEQTK
-235 AFLNEDPSRIAG
+235 AFLNEDPSRIVG

-269 VDGYNAPFLQYYL
+269 IDGYNAPFLQYYL

-287 LLQNGTTSNTPSQ
+287 ILNANNRPIQ

-327 KTVVDYLDEEISDED
+327 KTVIDYLDEEISDED
-342 YKAWYSK
+342 FKEWYSK

>member
-8 TEELERAFL
+8 TQELEKAFF

-29 DQSNGE
+29 EQSNEE
-35 MLRQEELLGQE
+35 ML
-46 QRGQEEEISSDSTTE
+46 RGQEEEVSSTSDTTQGEISE
-61 GETPQSDDTIEYETS
+61 SDDTIEYETS
-76 DNNTQTTEQPVANN
+76 DNNTQTTEEPVANN
-90 EDSTPESVDT
+90 EDSTPESVT
-100 TQDTLYRIKANGKE
+100 TTPDTLYKIKANGKE
-114 FDMTLDELK
+114 FEMTLDELK

-172 IAKLIKDNEVDVYDL
+172 IAKLIKENEVDVYDL
-187 PESENYSPREYRVSE
+187 PEANDYKPQEYRQSE
-202 SALDMKEVLNTI
+202 TALEMKEVLSTI

-224 EIYSAFDDQTK
+224 EIYNAFDEQTK
-235 AFLNEDPSRIAG
+235 AFLNEDPSRIVG
-247 LHNDIKTG
+247 LHNDVKTG

-269 VDGYNAPFLQYYL
+269 IDGYNAPFLQYYL

-287 LLQNGTTSNTPSQ
+287 ILNANNRPIQ

-327 KTVVDYLDEEISDED
+327 KTVIDYLDEEISDED
-342 YKAWYSK
+342 FKEWYSK

>member
-8 TEELERAFL
+8 TQELEKAFF

-29 DQSNGE
+29 EQSNEE
-35 MLRQEELLGQE
+35 ML
-46 QRGQEEEISSDSTTE
+46 RGQEEEVSSTSDTTQ
-61 GETPQSDDTIEYETS
+61 GEIPESDDTIEYETN
-76 DNNTQTTEQPVANN
+76 DNNTQTTEEPVANN
-90 EDSTPESVDT
+90 EDSTPESVT
-100 TQDTLYRIKANGKE
+100 TTPDTLYKIKANGKE
-114 FDMTLDELK
+114 FEMTLDELK

-172 IAKLIKDNEVDVYDL
+172 IAKLIKENEVDVYDL
-187 PESENYSPREYRVSE
+187 PEANDYKPQEYRQSE
-202 SALDMKEVLNTI
+202 TALEMKEVLSTI

-224 EIYSAFDDQTK
+224 EIYDAFDEQTK
-235 AFLNEDPSRIAG
+235 AFLNEDPSRIVG
-247 LHNDIKTG
+247 LHNDVKTG

-269 VDGYNAPFLQYYL
+269 IDGYNAPFLQYYL

-287 LLQNGTTSNTPSQ
+287 ILNANNRPIQ

-327 KTVVDYLDEEISDED
+327 KTVIDYLDEEISDED
-342 YKAWYSK
+342 FKEWYSK

>member
-8 TEELERAFL
+8 TQELEKAFF

-29 DQSNGE
+29 EQSNEE
-35 MLRQEELLGQE
+35 ML
-46 QRGQEEEISSDSTTE
+46 RGQEEEVSSTSDTTQ
-61 GETPQSDDTIEYETS
+61 GEIPESDDTIEYETS
-76 DNNTQTTEQPVANN
+76 DNNTQTTEEPVANN
-90 EDSTPESVDT
+90 EDSTPESVAT
-100 TQDTLYRIKANGKE
+100 TPDTLYKIKANGKE
-114 FDMTLDELK
+114 FEMTLDELK

-172 IAKLIKDNEVDVYDL
+172 IAKLIKENEVDVYDL
-187 PESENYSPREYRVSE
+187 PEANDYKPQEYRQSE
-202 SALDMKEVLNTI
+202 TALDMKEVLNTI

-224 EIYSAFDDQTK
+224 EIYDAFDEQTK
-235 AFLNEDPSRIAG
+235 AFLNEDPSRIVG
-247 LHNDIKTG
+247 LHNDVKTG

-269 VDGYNAPFLQYYL
+269 IDGYNAPFLQYYL

-287 LLQNGTTSNTPSQ
+287 ILNANNRPIQ

-327 KTVVDYLDEEISDED
+327 KTVIDYLDEEISDED
-342 YKAWYSK
+342 FKEWYSK

>member
-8 TEELERAFL
+8 TQELEKAFF

-29 DQSNGE
+29 EQSNEE
-35 MLRQEELLGQE
+35 MLQ
-46 QRGQEEEISSDSTTE
+46 QEEEEVSSTSDTTQ
-61 GETPQSDDTIEYETS
+61 GEIPEPEDTIEYETS
-76 DNNTQTTEQPVANN
+76 DNNTQTTEEPVANN
-90 EDSTPESVDT
+90 EDSTPESVAT
-100 TQDTLYRIKANGKE
+100 TPDTLYKIKANGKE
-114 FDMTLDELK
+114 FEMTLDELK

-135 TTALKPYRTMIAAME
+135 TTALKPYRTMIVAME

-172 IAKLIKDNEVDVYDL
+172 IAKLIKENEVDVYDL
-187 PESENYSPREYRVSE
+187 PEANDYRPREYRQSE
-202 SALDMKEVLNTI
+202 AALDVKEVLSTI

-224 EIYSAFDDQTK
+224 EIYAAFDEQTK
-235 AFLNEDPSRIAG
+235 AFLNEDPSRIVG

-269 VDGYNAPFLQYYL
+269 IDGYNAPFLQYYL

-287 LLQNGTTSNTPSQ
+287 ILNANNRPIQ

-315 IAAGLPSSRGDK
+315 IAAGLPSSRADK
-327 KTVVDYLDEEISDED
+327 KSVIDYLDEEISDED
-342 YKAWYSK
+342 YKEWYSK

>member
-8 TEELERAFL
+8 TQELEKAFF

-29 DQSNGE
+29 EQSNEE
-35 MLRQEELLGQE
+35 ML
-46 QRGQEEEISSDSTTE
+46 RGQEEEVSSTSDTTQ
-61 GETPQSDDTIEYETS
+61 GEIPESDDTIEYETS
-76 DNNTQTTEQPVANN
+76 DNNTQTTEEPVANN
-90 EDSTPESVDT
+90 EDSTPESVST
-100 TQDTLYRIKANGKE
+100 TPDTLYKIKANGKE
-114 FDMTLDELK
+114 FEMTLDELK

-172 IAKLIKDNEVDVYDL
+172 IAKLIKENEVDVYDL
-187 PESENYSPREYRVSE
+187 PEANDYKPQEYRQSE
-202 SALDMKEVLNTI
+202 TALEMKEVLNTI

-224 EIYSAFDDQTK
+224 EIYAAFDEQTK
-235 AFLNEDPSRIAG
+235 AFLNEDPSRIVG

-269 VDGYNAPFLQYYL
+269 IDGYNAPFLQYYL

-287 LLQNGTTSNTPSQ
+287 ILNANNRPIQ

-315 IAAGLPSSRGDK
+315 IAAGLPSSRADK
-327 KTVVDYLDEEISDED
+327 KSVIDYLDEEISDED
-342 YKAWYSK
+342 YKEWYSR

>member
-8 TEELERAFL
+8 TQELEKAFF

-29 DQSNGE
+29 EQSN
-35 MLRQEELLGQE
+35 EEVL
-46 QRGQEEEISSDSTTE
+46 RGQEEEVSSTSDTTQ
-61 GETPQSDDTIEYETS
+61 GEIPESDDTIEYETN
-76 DNNTQTTEQPVANN
+76 DNNTQTTEEPVANN
-90 EDSTPESVDT
+90 EDSTPESVAT
-100 TQDTLYRIKANGKE
+100 TPDTLYKIKANGKE
-114 FDMTLDELK
+114 FEMTLDELK

-172 IAKLIKDNEVDVYDL
+172 IAKLIKENEVDVYDL
-187 PESENYSPREYRVSE
+187 PEANDYKPQEYRQSE
-202 SALDMKEVLNTI
+202 TALDMKEVLNTI
-214 SKDAEFSRTS
+214 SKDTEFSRTS

-269 VDGYNAPFLQYYL
+269 IDGYNAPFLQYYL

-287 LLQNGTTSNTPSQ
+287 ILNANNRPIQ

-315 IAAGLPSSRGDK
+315 IAAGLPSSRADK
-327 KTVVDYLDEEISDED
+327 KSVIDYLDEEISDED
-342 YKAWYSK
+342 YKEWYSR